1 MPKHSLEQIKEKIT
15 ERSKKTRELYLENI
29 FNPKNQ
35 PKIESLGCANIA
47 HVTASMPEHLKMP
60 LGSHKRK
67 HFAIITAYNDMLSNL
82 LKITLTGLKK
92 SCKSITL
99 MRASLVGCQ
108 RCVMVS
114 RRVMREW
121 N

>member
-67 HFAIITAYNDMLSNL
+67 HFAIITAYNDMLSAHQPFKNYPDW
-82 LKITLTGLKK
+82 IKK
-92 SCKSITL
+92 EL
-99 MRASLVGCQ
+99 QEHNA
-108 RCVMVS
+108 
-114 RRVMREW
+114 
-121 N
+121 